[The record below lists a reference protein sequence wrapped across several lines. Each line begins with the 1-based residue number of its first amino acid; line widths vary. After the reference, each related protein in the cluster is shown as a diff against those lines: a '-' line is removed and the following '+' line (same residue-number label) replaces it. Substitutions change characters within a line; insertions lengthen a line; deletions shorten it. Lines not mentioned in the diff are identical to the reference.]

1 MARINFEDELSA
13 DQDFEEPK
21 RRRKPRR
28 RRKKGSVKKTCCL
41 LFLILIILL
50 AVIVTAVIAKTGIVE
65 IPIFSQLFYQLPQ
78 PTRQI
83 EISDSTNSAV
93 LGLNLESASKNL
105 VTVEITEE
113 NLTSLFRQEL
123 SGKKDSLFAENV
135 QAVITTEGVEF
146 SGLLIKPIS
155 VNIILKLKPE
165 LVDHK
170 LDFKLIQAKIGDL
183 SIPPAFANQLVDKF
197 LQDKI
202 EEVNQSLNKVGQIQD
217 VELLNGKLIVSC
229 QLDLESLPF

>member
-1 MARINFEDELSA
+1 MARINFDEELFEDEV
-13 DQDFEEPK
+13 

-28 RRKKGSVKKTCCL
+28 KRRKRRKKGSIKKTCCL
-41 LFLILIILL
+41 FFLILVIFLL
-50 AVIVTAVIAKTGIVE
+50 LIVTAVIAKAGLVE
-65 IPIFSQLFYQLPQ
+65 IPVFSQLFYRLPQ

-83 EISDSTNSAV
+83 DTSGSSSAIV
-93 LGLNLESASKNL
+93 PSLNLESASKNL
-105 VTVEITEE
+105 VTIEITEE

-123 SGKKDSLFAENV
+123 SGKKDSSFAENV

-155 VNIILKLKPE
+155 VNIIFKLKPE

-183 SIPPAFANQLVDKF
+183 SIPPAFANQLVDKL

-217 VELLNGKLIVSC
+217 IELLDGKLIVSG
-229 QLDLESLPF
+229 QLNLKLLPF